1 MLWFL
6 VIYAMGVCIATESM
20 TTSFDMR
27 YDPYIALMWPM
38 LLLVLLLDWM
48 GIL

>member
-1 MLWFL
+1 MFWFL

-20 TTSFDMR
+20 TTSFDMP
-27 YDPYIALMWPM
+27 YNPYIALMWPM